1 MSLRRLFQ
9 AWNSFFFKPQSPLPV
24 CLFRILYGLV
34 VLADLI
40 MLRREWLMWYGPHA
54 FTSFST
60 VHKLDANVHMNLL
73 ELLPQTNLAVNIF
86 YWVFLVCTLFLIVGY
101 MTKFSAVAVYLC
113 MGSIQL
119 RNGYILNSGDTLIL
133 VCGFFLMFAPIGS
146 ALSVDRWLKIRRGK
160 ISGAVPLYSP
170 WAQRMLQIQ
179 IAVVYFATFY
189 WKSLGVTWMNGT
201 AVYYALHIQ
210 DMQRF
215 PFPDFHHLFIYQ
227 ALTWS
232 TLLIEF
238 ALGVLVWFKELRYPV
253 LLAGVCLHLGIE
265 YAMNIPLFE
274 LMAMATYVNFIEP
287 EDLTRMWNWT
297 RNQMGR
303 HFKHTA
309 PSLPVETR
317 GPGIPAMMAV
327 QDDHV

>member
-9 AWNSFFFKPQSPLPV
+9 AWNEFFFKPQSPLPV
-24 CLFRILYGLV
+24 CLFRIFYGLV

-40 MLRREWLMWYGPHA
+40 MLRPEWVMWYGPHA
-54 FTSFST
+54 FTSLNT

-73 ELLPQTNLAVNIF
+73 ELLPQTNLAINLF
-86 YWVFLVCTLFLIVGY
+86 YWVFVICTVFLTVGF
-101 MTKFSAVAVYLC
+101 MSRFSAVAVYLF
-113 MGSIQL
+113 MGSIEL
-119 RNGYILNSGDTLIL
+119 RNGFILNSGDTLIL
-133 VCGFFLMFAPIGS
+133 VCGFFLMFAPIG
-146 ALSVDRWLKIRRGK
+146 AQLSVDRWLKLRRGK
-160 ISGAVPLYSP
+160 GSATVPLFSP

-179 IAVVYFATFY
+179 TAVVYFATFY
-189 WKSLGVTWMNGT
+189 WKSLGTTWINGT

-215 PFPDFHHLFIYQ
+215 PFPTFHHLIIYQ
-227 ALTWS
+227 LLTWM

-238 ALGVLVWFKELRYPV
+238 ALGALVWFKELRYPV
-253 LLAGVCLHLGIE
+253 LLAGICLHLGIE

-274 LMAMATYVNFIEP
+274 LMAMATYINFVEP

-297 RNQMGR
+297 RNLLGR
-303 HFKHTA
+303 HFQHNA
-309 PSLPVETR
+309 PALPVESN
-317 GPGIPAMMAV
+317 GQSIPAMMAV